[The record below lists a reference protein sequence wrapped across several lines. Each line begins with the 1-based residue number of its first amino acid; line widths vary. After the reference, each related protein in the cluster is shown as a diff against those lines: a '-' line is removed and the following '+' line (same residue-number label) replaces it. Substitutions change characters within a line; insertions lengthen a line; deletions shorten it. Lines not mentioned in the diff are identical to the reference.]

1 MSRRLIP
8 LLKWA
13 SIFLIVT
20 VTAAISAPYAAI
32 VINAKTGEVLHEENA
47 DTRLHP
53 AGLTK
58 LMTLYAVFDALD
70 TGMVTLDD
78 RVEVS
83 LKAQVEPRAKLGL
96 EQGQLIK
103 LRYLIRATA
112 VRGANDASTALA
124 EGMDGTEV
132 SFAKRMNGYSQE
144 LGLTRSQWKNAHGLT
159 SKGHLSTA
167 RDIATLF
174 RALRQDFPDYFIL
187 FSRIRADAGLREVAS
202 SSRRMLTNIRG
213 IEGAKFGYTRAAGFN
228 GAAYVKRG
236 DKEVIAVIFGARSTA
251 TLGKRMHEV
260 LDIGFLELR

>member
-1 MSRRLIP
+1 MKKKLFPLIKRVAV
-8 LLKWA
+8 LT
-13 SIFLIVT
+13 IFT
-20 VTAAISAPYAAI
+20 ATAALSAPYSAI
-32 VINAKTGEVLHEENA
+32 VIDANTGEVLHEENA

-58 LMTLYAVFDALD
+58 LMTLYTVFDALE
-70 TGMVTLDD
+70 TGMVSLDD

-103 LRYLIRATA
+103 LGYLIRATA
-112 VRGANDASTALA
+112 VSGANDASTALA

-144 LGLTRSQWKNAHGLT
+144 LGLNRTRWKNAHGLT

-174 RALRQDFPDYFIL
+174 RALRQDFPDYFTL
-187 FSRIRADAGLREVAS
+187 FSRIRADAGLREVVS

-236 DKEVIAVIFGARSTA
+236 DEEVIAVIFGARSTA
-251 TLGKRMHEV
+251 TLGKRMQEI
-260 LDIGFLELR
+260 LDDSFWELK